1 MTGHEHLAAENRSGA
16 YADRCRLLLR
26 TAYPPRFM
34 HARGEEFLGTL
45 LDLAEPD
52 RSWPDPR
59 TVLDVLRAGAV
70 WRLRERPP
78 LWRWLCY
85 RLFGLRLPLRYRW
98 WVRDDV
104 RGRFFLARLL
114 GTWAFL
120 VFLPYTL
127 VDGLGL
133 IGEPGSWGLK
143 LGALLGTCMTTVVG
157 RRQIRRDLLAK
168 HRFNPNGTPI
178 APRVDD
184 DEPR

>member
-1 MTGHEHLAAENRSGA
+1 MGNAMTGHEHLAAESPSDA
-16 YADRCRLLLR
+16 YTDRCRLLLR
-26 TAYPPRFM
+26 VAYPPRFL

-52 RSWPDPR
+52 RSLPDLR
-59 TVLDVLRAGAV
+59 TVLNVLRAGAA

-85 RLFGLRLPLRYRW
+85 RLFGKRLPLHYRR

-104 RGRFFLARLL
+104 RGRFFLLRLL
-114 GTWAFL
+114 GTWTFL

-143 LGALLGTCMTTVVG
+143 VGALLGACMTAIAS
-157 RRQIRRDLLAK
+157 RRRIRRDLLAK
-168 HRFNPNGTPI
+168 HRFNSNGTPI
-178 APRVDD
+178 AP
-184 DEPR
+184 